1 MSFETLG
8 LARPLLKVLEH
19 QGFTKPTPIQE
30 QSIPLVIKGKD
41 IVGLAQTGTGKT
53 AAFTLP
59 VLHLLCAGVR
69 SGKFRPVRM
78 LVLSPTRELAAQV
91 DRVIKD
97 FASAV
102 NLKSVPIFGGVPFFR
117 QAQALR
123 KGTDILVCTPGRL
136 EDHISQKTLDLS
148 RVSHLVLD
156 EADQMLDIG
165 FLPAIKRIITFLPS
179 KKQTLLFSA
188 TMPKEIRKLTT
199 DYLNNPAEVAV
210 TPIAKPADKIYQQ
223 VIFLSKSEKLNALKD
238 LIRLRQGKRILV
250 FSRTKHGADKVVNS
264 LTKVGFKI
272 DAIHGNKSQVQRQRA
287 LENFRKGKCLI
298 LIATDIA
305 ARGIDVQEVELVVN
319 YDLPDVPETY
329 IHRIGRTAR
338 AGASGQAISFCA
350 ENEIKNLA
358 AIEKLISIQIS
369 NFSFDGK
376 ETTRPPI
383 IGQLD
388 TKRPIRKRMGGV
400 SSKRSKSGRGDNA
413 SRKKTARRVK
423 KPVHPKHS
431 LSNESADS
439 SLSKKNYQTKF

>member
-8 LARPLLKVLEH
+8 LTRPLLKVLER
-19 QGFTKPTPIQE
+19 QGFMKPTPIQE
-30 QSIPLVIKGKD
+30 QSIPLVLRGKD

-59 VLHLLCAGVR
+59 VLHLLCASAR
-69 SGKFRPVRM
+69 TGKFRPVRM

-148 RVSHLVLD
+148 RVTHLVLD

-165 FLPAIKRIITFLPS
+165 FLPAIKRILTFLPT

-188 TMPKEIRKLTT
+188 TMPKEIRNLTM

-210 TPIAKPADKIYQQ
+210 IPVVKPADKIYQQ
-223 VIFLSKSEKLNALKD
+223 VIFLSQSEKLNALKD

-250 FSRTKHGADKVVNS
+250 FFRTKHGADKVVKILNNIG
-264 LTKVGFKI
+264 LKI

-329 IHRIGRTAR
+329 VHRIGRTAR

-350 ENEIKNLA
+350 KNELKNLY

-369 NFSFDGK
+369 NLSLDGK
-376 ETTRPPI
+376 ETTRPAI
-383 IGQLD
+383 IGALNS
-388 TKRPIRKRMGGV
+388 KKPRRKKIGRF
-400 SSKRSKSGRGDNA
+400 SSKRVKSGHWVSG
-413 SRKKTARRVK
+413 SRKKNTRR
-423 KPVHPKHS
+423 
-431 LSNESADS
+431 
-439 SLSKKNYQTKF
+439 SKTP

>member
-1 MSFETLG
+1 MG
-8 LARPLLKVLEH
+8 LARPLLKVLER

-30 QSIPLVIKGKD
+30 QSIPLVLRGKD

-59 VLHLLCAGVR
+59 VLHLLCESAR
-69 SGKFRPVRM
+69 NGKFRPVRM

-148 RVSHLVLD
+148 RVTHLVLD

-165 FLPAIKRIITFLPS
+165 FLPAIKRIIAFLPT

-188 TMPKEIRKLTT
+188 TMPKEIRNLTM

-210 TPIAKPADKIYQQ
+210 TPIVKPADKIYQQ
-223 VIFLSKSEKLNALKD
+223 VIFLSQSEKLNALKD
-238 LIRLRQGKRILV
+238 LISLRQGKRILV
-250 FSRTKHGADKVVNS
+250 FSRTKHGADKVVKI
-264 LTKVGFKI
+264 LTNFGLKI

-329 IHRIGRTAR
+329 VHRIGRTAR

-350 ENEIKNLA
+350 NNELKNLY
-358 AIEKLISIQIS
+358 AIEKLISIKIS
-369 NFSFDGK
+369 NFSLDGK
-376 ETTRPPI
+376 ETTRPAI
-383 IGQLD
+383 IGELNS
-388 TKRPIRKRMGGV
+388 KKLIRKRMGRV
-400 SSKRSKSGRGDNA
+400 SSKRPKSGHGGSA
-413 SRKKTARRVK
+413 SRKKNLRRVK
-423 KPVHPKHS
+423 TPSHPK
-431 LSNESADS
+431 LS
-439 SLSKKNYQTKF
+439 